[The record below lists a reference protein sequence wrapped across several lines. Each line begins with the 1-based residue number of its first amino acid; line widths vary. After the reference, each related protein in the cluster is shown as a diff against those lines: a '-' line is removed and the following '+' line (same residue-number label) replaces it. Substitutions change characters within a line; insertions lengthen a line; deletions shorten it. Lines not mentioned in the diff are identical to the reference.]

1 VEASDSGVG
10 SHRRRLDVIM
20 SIDAGEFKL
29 RKIALAVYLPT
40 FLFAAGESAV
50 IPVIPMIAKNIG
62 ADLATAGFVAAM
74 LTVGIVIG
82 DIPSGSFVA
91 RVGERVAMLWSSAV
105 ALLGIALAIFAVH
118 PLMLGAGMFLLGLA
132 TAAFALARHAFLTTY
147 IPFSYRARSLSLLG
161 GMFRGGG
168 VAGPLLAAGVIALL
182 GDARAAFLLTAA
194 FTLATFFVLLF
205 LQDPESAFGKGK
217 RVTEPDGRVLTVG
230 EDELEQE
237 THGLFKTIWSYRY
250 VLVRL
255 GTAAGITSSLRSA
268 RTVLF
273 PLWALSIGLG
283 DSDTALIMGIAT
295 GVDFALFFTSGQV
308 MDKYG
313 RIAAVL
319 PSVLI
324 MSLGI
329 LAVSFTHNL
338 QNNVTLFI
346 LCVMVFSLGNGLGS
360 GIILTIASD
369 LAPKKA
375 PAPFLGA
382 WRFSADVGAGLAPV
396 GVAAI
401 TAASSLSI
409 AAGAMGILGLFG
421 VFLFTRYIPRLIP
434 HAGSRTKTR
443 SS

>member
-1 VEASDSGVG
+1 
-10 SHRRRLDVIM
+10 M
-20 SIDAGEFKL
+20 SSTPGAFQL

-40 FLFAAGESAV
+40 FLFAAGESAI
-50 IPVIPMIAKNIG
+50 IPVVPVIAKSIG
-62 ADLATAGFVAAM
+62 ADLATSGLVAAM

-82 DIPSGSFVA
+82 DIPSGGFVS
-91 RVGERVAMLWSSAV
+91 RVGERMAMLWSSGV
-105 ALLGIALAIFAVH
+105 AMLGIALAIFAIN
-118 PLMLGAGMFLLGLA
+118 PLMLGAGMFLIGLA
-132 TAAFALARHAFLTTY
+132 TAAFALARHAFLTTH
-147 IPFSYRARSLSLLG
+147 IPFEYRARSLSLLG

-168 VAGPLLAAGVIALL
+168 VAGPLLAAGVIAVF
-182 GDARAAFLLTAA
+182 GDARSAFLLTAV
-194 FTLATFFVLLF
+194 FTIATIAVLLF
-205 LQDPESAFGKGK
+205 MQDPESAFGKGK
-217 RVTEPDGRVLTVG
+217 KVVEPDGRVLTVG

-237 THGLFKTIWSYRY
+237 THGLFRTVWNYRSI
-250 VLVRL
+250 LLRL
-255 GTAAGITSSLRSA
+255 GTAAGITAALRSA

-283 DSDTALIMGIAT
+283 DSETALIMGIAT
-295 GVDFALFFTSGQV
+295 GIDFALFFTSGQV

-324 MSLGI
+324 MSIGI
-329 LAVSFTHNL
+329 LAVSFTHDL
-338 QNNVTLFI
+338 SNNVTMFI

-369 LAPKKA
+369 LAPKKN

-396 GVAAI
+396 GVAAV
-401 TAASSLSI
+401 TAVFSLSV
-409 AAGAMGILGLFG
+409 AAGTLGVLGLVG

-434 HAGSRTKTR
+434 KSVAAALASEPPPL
-443 SS
+443 

>member
-1 VEASDSGVG
+1 MPQG
-10 SHRRRLDVIM
+10 RQR
-20 SIDAGEFKL
+20 
-29 RKIALAVYLPT
+29 
-40 FLFAAGESAV
+40 
-50 IPVIPMIAKNIG
+50 
-62 ADLATAGFVAAM
+62 
-74 LTVGIVIG
+74 
-82 DIPSGSFVA
+82 
-91 RVGERVAMLWSSAV
+91 V
-105 ALLGIALAIFAVH
+105 ALLGLAIFAVH
-118 PLMLGAGMFLLGLA
+118 PLMLGAGMLLIGLA
-132 TAAFALARHAFLTTY
+132 TAAFALARHAFLTTF
-147 IPFSYRARSLSLLG
+147 IPFEYRARSLSLLG
-161 GMFRGGG
+161 GMFRAGG
-168 VAGPLLAAGVIALL
+168 VTGPLMAAGVIAVF
-182 GDARAAFLLTAA
+182 GSARAAFLLTAV
-194 FTLATFFVLLF
+194 FTIATIVVLLF

-217 RVTEPDGRVLTVG
+217 KIREPDGRLLTVG

-237 THGLFKTIWSYRY
+237 THGLFRTVWTYRY
-250 VLVRL
+250 VLLRL
-255 GTAAGITSSLRSA
+255 GTAAGITASLRSA

-283 DSDTALIMGIAT
+283 DSETALIMGIAT
-295 GVDFALFFTSGQV
+295 GIDFALFFTSGQV

-338 QNNVTLFI
+338 PNNVTLFI

-369 LAPKKA
+369 IAPKKS

-382 WRFSADVGAGLAPV
+382 WRFSADVGAGLAPI

-401 TAASSLSI
+401 TAAFSLSV

-434 HAGSRTKTR
+434 SQRKAPQGFEPPSL
-443 SS
+443 

>member
-1 VEASDSGVG
+1 MARTSG
-10 SHRRRLDVIM
+10 D
-20 SIDAGEFKL
+20 FQL

-40 FLFAAGESAV
+40 FLFAAGESAIIPV
-50 IPVIPMIAKNIG
+50 IPVIAKSIG
-62 ADLATAGFVAAM
+62 ADLATAGLVAAM
-74 LTVGIVIG
+74 LTIGIVVG

-105 ALLGIALAIFAVH
+105 ALVGTALAIFAVN
-118 PLMLGAGMFLLGLA
+118 PLMLGIGMFLLGLA
-132 TAAFALARHAFLTTY
+132 TATFALARHAFLTTY
-147 IPFSYRARSLSLLG
+147 IPFEYRARSLSLLG
-161 GMFRGGG
+161 GMFRAGG
-168 VAGPLLAAGVIALL
+168 VTGPLMAAGVIALF
-182 GDARAAFLLTAA
+182 GSARSAFLLTAV
-194 FTLATFFVLLF
+194 FTIATTVVLLF

-217 RVTEPDGRVLTVG
+217 KVREPDGRVLTIG
-230 EDELEQE
+230 EDELEHE
-237 THGLFKTIWSYRY
+237 THGLFKTVWNYRA
-250 VLVRL
+250 VLLRL
-255 GTAAGITSSLRSA
+255 GTAAGITSALRSA

-295 GVDFALFFTSGQV
+295 GIDFALFFTSGQV
-308 MDKYG
+308 MDRFG

-338 QNNVTLFI
+338 SNNVTMFI

-369 LAPKKA
+369 LAPKQN

-382 WRFSADVGAGLAPV
+382 WRFSADAGAGLAPM
-396 GVAAI
+396 GVAAV
-401 TAASSLSI
+401 TAVASLSV
-409 AAGAMGILGLFG
+409 AAGALGLMGLVG
-421 VFLFTRYIPRLIP
+421 VFLFVRYIPRLIP
-434 HAGSRTKTR
+434 KAPHVVEPTEPPSL
-443 SS
+443 

>member
-1 VEASDSGVG
+1 MARAS
-10 SHRRRLDVIM
+10 
-20 SIDAGEFKL
+20 GEFQL

-50 IPVIPMIAKNIG
+50 IPVVPVIAKGIG
-62 ADLATAGFVAAM
+62 ADLATSGLVAAM

-82 DIPSGSFVA
+82 DIPSGGFVA
-91 RVGERVAMLWSSAV
+91 RVGERMAMLWSSAV
-105 ALLGIALAIFAVH
+105 AMAGIALAIFAVN

-132 TAAFALARHAFLTTY
+132 TAAFALARHAFLTTN
-147 IPFSYRARSLSLLG
+147 IPFEYRARSLSLLG

-168 VAGPLLAAGVIALL
+168 VAGPLLAAGVIAIF
-182 GDARAAFLLTAA
+182 GTARSAFLLTAF
-194 FTLATFFVLLF
+194 FTVATIVVLLF

-217 RVTEPDGRVLTVG
+217 KVLEPDGRVLTVG

-237 THGLFKTIWSYRY
+237 THGLFRTVWNYRS
-250 VLVRL
+250 VLLRL
-255 GTAAGITSSLRSA
+255 GTAAGITASLRSA

-295 GVDFALFFTSGQV
+295 GIDFALFFTSGQV
-308 MDKYG
+308 MDRFG

-329 LAVSFTHNL
+329 LAVSFTHSL
-338 QNNVTLFI
+338 TNNVTMFI

-369 LAPKKA
+369 LAPRKN

-396 GVAAI
+396 GVAAV
-401 TAASSLSI
+401 TAVFSLSV
-409 AAGAMGILGLFG
+409 AAGAMGVLGLVG

-434 HAGSRTKTR
+434 TVRPGARAVEPPAL
-443 SS
+443 

>member
-1 VEASDSGVG
+1 MAKAPGD
-10 SHRRRLDVIM
+10 
-20 SIDAGEFKL
+20 FQL

-50 IPVIPMIAKNIG
+50 IPVVPVIAKSIG

-82 DIPSGSFVA
+82 DIPSGTFVA
-91 RVGERVAMLWSSAV
+91 RVGERMAMLWSSAV
-105 ALLGIALAIFAVH
+105 AMVGIALAIFAVNSW
-118 PLMLGAGMFLLGLA
+118 MLGAGMFLIGLA

-147 IPFSYRARSLSLLG
+147 IPFEYRARSLSLLG

-168 VAGPLLAAGVIALL
+168 VAGPLMAAGVIALF
-182 GDARAAFLLTAA
+182 GNARAAFLLTAV
-194 FTLATFFVLLF
+194 FTIATILVLLF

-217 RVTEPDGRVLTVG
+217 KVREPDGRVLTVG

-237 THGLFKTIWSYRY
+237 THGLFRTVWNYRY
-250 VLVRL
+250 VLIRL
-255 GTAAGITSSLRSA
+255 GTAAGITASLRSA

-283 DSDTALIMGIAT
+283 DADTALIMGIAT
-295 GVDFALFFTSGQV
+295 GIDFALFFTSGQV

-329 LAVSFTHNL
+329 LGVSFTHDL
-338 QNNVTLFI
+338 SNNVTLFI

-369 LAPKKA
+369 LAPKNS

-396 GVAAI
+396 GVAAV
-401 TAASSLSI
+401 TAVFSLSV
-409 AAGAMGILGLFG
+409 AAGAMGVLGLVG

-434 HAGSRTKTR
+434 TVRPAPEAVEPPAL
-443 SS
+443 

>member
-1 VEASDSGVG
+1 MAQAPGD
-10 SHRRRLDVIM
+10 
-20 SIDAGEFKL
+20 FQL

-50 IPVIPMIAKNIG
+50 IPVVPVIAKSIG
-62 ADLATAGFVAAM
+62 ADLATSGLVAAM

-82 DIPSGSFVA
+82 DIPSGTFVS
-91 RVGERVAMLWSSAV
+91 RVGERMAMLWSSAV
-105 ALLGIALAIFAVH
+105 AMVGIALAIFAVN
-118 PLMLGAGMFLLGLA
+118 PLMLGVGMFLIGLA

-147 IPFSYRARSLSLLG
+147 IPFEYRARSLSLLG
-161 GMFRGGG
+161 GMFRAGG
-168 VAGPLLAAGVIALL
+168 VSGPLMSAGVIAIF
-182 GDARAAFLLTAA
+182 GTARSAFLLTAI
-194 FTLATFFVLLF
+194 FTIATILVLLF

-217 RVTEPDGRVLTVG
+217 KIQEPDGRVLTVG

-237 THGLFKTIWSYRY
+237 THGLFRTVWNYRY
-250 VLVRL
+250 VLLRL
-255 GTAAGITSSLRSA
+255 GTAAGITASLRSA
-268 RTVLF
+268 RTVLL

-295 GVDFALFFTSGQV
+295 GIDFALFFTSGQV

-329 LAVSFTHNL
+329 LGLSFTHNFE
-338 QNNVTLFI
+338 NNVTLFI
-346 LCVMVFSLGNGLGS
+346 LCAMVFSLGNGLGS

-369 LAPKKA
+369 LAPKKN

-396 GVAAI
+396 GVAAV
-401 TAASSLSI
+401 TAIFSLSV
-409 AAGAMGILGLFG
+409 AAGAMGVLGLFG

-434 HAGSRTKTR
+434 TVRPAPEAVEPPAV
-443 SS
+443 

>member
-1 VEASDSGVG
+1 MRRNDQLARAL
-10 SHRRRLDVIM
+10 RRRLVVIM
-20 SIDAGEFKL
+20 AKKSGDFQL

-40 FLFAAGESAV
+40 FLFAAGESAI
-50 IPVIPMIAKNIG
+50 IPVVPVIAKSIG
-62 ADLATAGFVAAM
+62 ADLATAGLVAAM
-74 LTVGIVIG
+74 LTLGIVIG
-82 DIPSGSFVA
+82 DIPSGGFVA
-91 RVGERVAMLWSSAV
+91 RMGERMAMLWSSAV
-105 ALLGIALAIFAVH
+105 AMVGIALAIFAVN
-118 PLMLGAGMFLLGLA
+118 PLMLGSGMFLLGLA

-147 IPFSYRARSLSLLG
+147 IPFAYRARSLSLLG

-168 VAGPLLAAGVIALL
+168 VAGPLLAAGVIAIS
-182 GDARAAFLLTAA
+182 GDARSAFLLTAV
-194 FTLATFFVLLF
+194 FTLATIVVLLF
-205 LQDPESAFGKGK
+205 LQDPESAFGRGK
-217 RVTEPDGRVLTVG
+217 KVLEADGRMLTAG

-237 THGLFKTIWSYRY
+237 THGIFRTIWTYRY
-250 VLVRL
+250 VLLRL
-255 GTAAGITSSLRSA
+255 GTAAGITSALRSA

-283 DSDTALIMGIAT
+283 DADTALIMGIAT
-295 GVDFALFFTSGQV
+295 GIDFALFFTSGQV

-329 LAVSFTHNL
+329 LAVSFTHDMT
-338 QNNVTLFI
+338 NNVTMFI

-369 LAPKKA
+369 LAPKKR

-382 WRFSADVGAGLAPV
+382 WRFSADVGAGVAPV
-396 GVAAI
+396 AVAGI
-401 TAASSLSI
+401 TAIASLSV
-409 AAGAMGILGLFG
+409 AAGAMGVIGLVG

-434 HAGSRTKTR
+434 TEKKMAAPA
-443 SS
+443 